1 MRKKIFLRH
10 EREFIALSGEAQ
22 PGKKVGEE
30 TQDLFRRADKE
41 LKELSLS
48 LENTV
53 RIRIWGKDGE
63 ARNQATAE
71 RSRILTER
79 TKASSSSYICPG
91 YFDSSANV
99 ALDLIAMRPANPN
112 LDRRPVDFDPPRN
125 YLRYLIYDSFLFLSG
140 FTSAGSNLD
149 NQLVAGS
156 NLDNQLVQILSEIEV
171 SLADGGAS
179 WDNVIAASFYLHRS
193 QKMKLLKDLLKKE
206 RKAGLA
212 QMELCFVDGFA
223 SEGRVLEVE
232 VTAKIK
238 K

>member
-10 EREFIALSGEAQ
+10 EREFIALSGEGQ

-99 ALDLIAMRPANPN
+99 ALNLIAMRPATPN

-149 NQLVAGS
+149 NQLV
-156 NLDNQLVQILSEIEV
+156 QILSEIEV

-193 QKMKLLKDLLKKE
+193 QKVKLLKDLLEKE

-223 SEGRVLEVE
+223 SEERLLEVE

>member
-10 EREFIALSGEAQ
+10 EREFIALSGEGQ
-22 PGKKVGEE
+22 SGRTVGEE
-30 TQDLFRRADKE
+30 TQDLFRRTERE

-53 RIRIWGKDGE
+53 RIRIWGKDRE

-91 YFDSSANV
+91 YFDSSAKV
-99 ALDLIAMRPANPN
+99 ALDLIAVRPANPN

-149 NQLVAGS
+149 NQLA
-156 NLDNQLVQILSEIEV
+156 QILSEIEV
-171 SLADGGAS
+171 SLVDGGTS

-193 QKMKLLKDLLKKE
+193 QKVELLKGLLEKE

-212 QMELCFVDGFA
+212 QMEICFVDGFA
-223 SEGRVLEVE
+223 SEGRLLEVE
-232 VTAKIK
+232 VSAKLK
-238 K
+238 

>member
-10 EREFIALSGEAQ
+10 EREFIALSGEGQ
-22 PGKKVGEE
+22 SGRTVGEE
-30 TQDLFRRADKE
+30 TQDLFRRTERE

-91 YFDSSANV
+91 YFDSSAKV
-99 ALDLIAMRPANPN
+99 ALDLIAVRPANPN

-149 NQLVAGS
+149 NQLA
-156 NLDNQLVQILSEIEV
+156 QILSEIEV
-171 SLADGGAS
+171 SLVDGGTS

-193 QKMKLLKDLLKKE
+193 QKVELLKGLLEKE

-212 QMELCFVDGFA
+212 QMEICFVDGFA
-223 SEGRVLEVE
+223 SEGRLLEVE
-232 VTAKIK
+232 VSAKLK
-238 K
+238 

>member
-10 EREFIALSGEAQ
+10 EREFIALSGEGQ
-22 PGKKVGEE
+22 SGRTVGEE
-30 TQDLFRRADKE
+30 TQDLFRRTERE

-71 RSRILTER
+71 RSSILTER

-91 YFDSSANV
+91 YFDSSAKV
-99 ALDLIAMRPANPN
+99 ALDLIAVRPANPN

-149 NQLVAGS
+149 NQLA
-156 NLDNQLVQILSEIEV
+156 QILSEIEV
-171 SLADGGAS
+171 SLVDGRTS

-193 QKMKLLKDLLKKE
+193 QKVELLKGLLEKE

-212 QMELCFVDGFA
+212 QMEICFVDGFA
-223 SEGRVLEVE
+223 SEGRLLEVE
-232 VTAKIK
+232 VSAKLK
-238 K
+238 

>member
-10 EREFIALSGEAQ
+10 EREFIALSGEGQ
-22 PGKKVGEE
+22 SGRTVGEE
-30 TQDLFRRADKE
+30 TQDLFRRTERE

-112 LDRRPVDFDPPRN
+112 LDRRPVDFDPSRN

-149 NQLVAGS
+149 NQLA
-156 NLDNQLVQILSEIEV
+156 QILSEIEV
-171 SLADGGAS
+171 SLVDGRTS

-193 QKMKLLKDLLKKE
+193 QKVELLKDLLEKE
-206 RKAGLA
+206 SKAGFA

-223 SEGRVLEVE
+223 SKGRLLEVE
-232 VTAKIK
+232 VTAKINK
-238 K
+238 

>member
-10 EREFIALSGEAQ
+10 EREFIALSGEGQ
-22 PGKKVGEE
+22 SGRTVGEE
-30 TQDLFRRADKE
+30 TQDLFRRTERE

-91 YFDSSANV
+91 YFDSSAKV
-99 ALDLIAMRPANPN
+99 ALDLIAVRPANPN

-149 NQLVAGS
+149 NQLA
-156 NLDNQLVQILSEIEV
+156 QILSEIEV
-171 SLADGGAS
+171 SLVDGRTS

-193 QKMKLLKDLLKKE
+193 QKVELLKGLLEKE

-212 QMELCFVDGFA
+212 QMEICFVDGFA
-223 SEGRVLEVE
+223 SEGRLLEVE
-232 VTAKIK
+232 VSAKLK
-238 K
+238 

>member
-10 EREFIALSGEAQ
+10 EKEFIALSGEGR
-22 PGKKVGEE
+22 PGRTVGEE
-30 TQDLFRRADKE
+30 TQDLFRQADRE

-91 YFDSSANV
+91 HFESRANV
-99 ALDLIAMRPANPN
+99 ALDVIAMRPANPN
-112 LDRRPVDFDPPRN
+112 LDRRPVDFDPARN

-140 FTSAGSNLD
+140 CTSAGSNLD
-149 NQLVAGS
+149 NQLA
-156 NLDNQLVQILSEIEV
+156 QILSEIEV
-171 SLADGGAS
+171 SLADGGTS
-179 WDNVIAASFYLHRS
+179 WDNVSKPEGGGAQRPSSEEKESSARPNGTLLCGWLCLGGKIARSGSHR
-193 QKMKLLKDLLKKE
+193 
-206 RKAGLA
+206 
-212 QMELCFVDGFA
+212 
-223 SEGRVLEVE
+223 
-232 VTAKIK
+232 
-238 K
+238 

>member
-10 EREFIALSGEAQ
+10 EREFTALSGEGQ

-149 NQLVAGS
+149 NQLV
-156 NLDNQLVQILSEIEV
+156 QILSEIEV

-193 QKMKLLKDLLKKE
+193 QKVKLLKDLLEKE

-223 SEGRVLEVE
+223 SEGRLLEVE

>member
-10 EREFIALSGEAQ
+10 EREFIALSGEGQ
-22 PGKKVGEE
+22 SGRTVGEE
-30 TQDLFRRADKE
+30 TQDLFRRTERE

-91 YFDSSANV
+91 YFDSSAKV
-99 ALDLIAMRPANPN
+99 ALDLIAVRPANPN

-149 NQLVAGS
+149 NQLA
-156 NLDNQLVQILSEIEV
+156 QIVSEIEV
-171 SLADGGAS
+171 SLVDGRTS

-193 QKMKLLKDLLKKE
+193 QKVELLKGLLEKE

-212 QMELCFVDGFA
+212 QMEICFVDGFA
-223 SEGRVLEVE
+223 SEGRLLEVE
-232 VTAKIK
+232 VSAKLK
-238 K
+238 

>member
-1 MRKKIFLRH
+1 
-10 EREFIALSGEAQ
+10 
-22 PGKKVGEE
+22 VGEE
-30 TQDLFRRADKE
+30 TQDLFRRTERE

-53 RIRIWGKDGE
+53 RIRIWGKDRE

-91 YFDSSANV
+91 YFDSSAKV
-99 ALDLIAMRPANPN
+99 ALDLIAVRPANPN

-149 NQLVAGS
+149 NQLA
-156 NLDNQLVQILSEIEV
+156 QILSEIEV
-171 SLADGGAS
+171 SLVDGGTS

-193 QKMKLLKDLLKKE
+193 QKVELLKGLLEKE

-212 QMELCFVDGFA
+212 QMEICFVDGFA
-223 SEGRVLEVE
+223 SEGRLLEVE
-232 VTAKIK
+232 VSAKLK
-238 K
+238 

>member
-10 EREFIALSGEAQ
+10 EREFIALSGEGQ

-30 TQDLFRRADKE
+30 TQDLFRQADKE

-149 NQLVAGS
+149 NQLV
-156 NLDNQLVQILSEIEV
+156 QILSEIEV

-223 SEGRVLEVE
+223 SEGRLLEVE

>member
-10 EREFIALSGEAQ
+10 EREFIALSGEGQ
-22 PGKKVGEE
+22 SGRTVGEE
-30 TQDLFRRADKE
+30 TQDLFRRTERE

-91 YFDSSANV
+91 HFDSSAKV
-99 ALDLIAMRPANPN
+99 ALDLIAVRPANPN

-149 NQLVAGS
+149 NQLA
-156 NLDNQLVQILSEIEV
+156 QILSEIEV
-171 SLADGGAS
+171 SLVDGGTS

-193 QKMKLLKDLLKKE
+193 QKLELLKGLLEKE

-212 QMELCFVDGFA
+212 QMEICFVDGFA
-223 SEGRVLEVE
+223 SEGRLLEVE
-232 VTAKIK
+232 VSAKLK
-238 K
+238 

>member
-10 EREFIALSGEAQ
+10 EREFIALSGEGQ
-22 PGKKVGEE
+22 SGRTVGEE
-30 TQDLFRRADKE
+30 TQDLFRRTERE

-91 YFDSSANV
+91 YFDSSAKV
-99 ALDLIAMRPANPN
+99 ALDLIAVRPANPN

-149 NQLVAGS
+149 NQLA
-156 NLDNQLVQILSEIEV
+156 QILSEIEV
-171 SLADGGAS
+171 SLVDGGTS

-193 QKMKLLKDLLKKE
+193 QKVELLKGLLEKE

-212 QMELCFVDGFA
+212 QMEICLVDGFA
-223 SEGRVLEVE
+223 SEGRLLEVE
-232 VTAKIK
+232 VSAKLK
-238 K
+238 